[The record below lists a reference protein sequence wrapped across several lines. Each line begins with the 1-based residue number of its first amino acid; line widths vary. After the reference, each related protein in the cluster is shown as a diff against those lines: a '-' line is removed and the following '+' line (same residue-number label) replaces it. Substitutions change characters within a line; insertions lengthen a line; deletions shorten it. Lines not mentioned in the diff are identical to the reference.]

1 MEASIS
7 TRSGT
12 TPRRSGFI
20 AGIRTPLL
28 RHQPDARLL
37 ELTRRGN
44 EVAFETLFHRYRNR
58 LVAFAHQLLGASSTD
73 AEDVVQE
80 VMVAANHAMVADD
93 REIEVRPWLY
103 KITRN
108 RCLNHLRDQGA
119 ARRPPVN
126 GDGHDQELLDR
137 AASIGPSAAEQVDR
151 QAELRL
157 LVEDVCSL
165 PEAQR
170 TALVLREIDG
180 LSYQEVGDAMET
192 SVSSVKSLL
201 VRARLGLI
209 DIAEGRELSCED
221 VRISL
226 ALSEQKLGALTG
238 PERAH
243 LKACERCS
251 EVRKRL
257 RGTTRSL
264 AALAPVGLLGPVQ
277 DAFASAA
284 AGSAATAAGGAGGA
298 AIGGGGAAAGG
309 LLAGGGLIAKG
320 VVTASV
326 VGVVAAG
333 GAYVPGIGGKDDT
346 PAPEAAPAVSDPV
359 DPSGPVPQPAD
370 ANAQADKG
378 GQGAD
383 AAAEAA
389 TVEAQGA
396 QAAVTIDDSSSAADV
411 EAPSRERGS
420 SAADADS
427 RDRPGEV
434 IEVVEPT
441 PVPAPVP
448 PAAPAPT
455 SDDPVAGPDPNE
467 EAEGTD
473 PRPEPQSSPQSGTGT
488 NEVGSPSDSKPSQPD
503 A

>member
-1 MEASIS
+1 LEASIS

-12 TPRRSGFI
+12 TPRRLI

-44 EVAFETLFHRYRNR
+44 EAAFETLFHRYRTR
-58 LVAFAHQLLGASSTD
+58 LIAFAHQLLGASSTD

-80 VMVAANHAMVADD
+80 VMVAANHAMVADE
-93 REIEVRPWLY
+93 RAIEVRPWLY

-108 RCLNHLRDQGA
+108 RCLNHLRDQAA

-137 AASIGPSAAEQVDR
+137 APSMGPSAAEQADR
-151 QAELRL
+151 QADLRL
-157 LVEDVCSL
+157 LVEDVCAL

-180 LSYQEVGDAMET
+180 LSYQEVADAT
-192 SVSSVKSLL
+192 DTTVSSVKSLL

-226 ALSEQKLGALTG
+226 ALAEQKLGGLTG

-243 LKACERCS
+243 VRSCERCC
-251 EVRKRL
+251 EVKKRL

-277 DAFASAA
+277 DAL
-284 AGSAATAAGGAGGA
+284 GSAAVAGGAGAAAGGGAA

-309 LLAGGGLIAKG
+309 ILAGGGLAAKG
-320 VVTASV
+320 VITALV

-333 GAYVPGIGGKDDT
+333 SSYIPGIGGKDSGSAT
-346 PAPEAAPAVSDPV
+346 PAAPAAT
-359 DPSGPVPQPAD
+359 GQPAPSD
-370 ANAQADKG
+370 SAPGPLAGGSDTGKG
-378 GQGAD
+378 GEGGD
-383 AAAEAA
+383 AANDAA
-389 TVEAQGA
+389 TVGAQGA
-396 QAAVTIDDSSSAADV
+396 QAAVSITDSSPAASL

-420 SAADADS
+420 SPTAADS

-434 IEVVEPT
+434 VVAEPVPT
-441 PVPAPVP
+441 PEPVAAP
-448 PAAPAPT
+448 PAADEPEVDPGPTGQGETPAPDT
-455 SDDPVAGPDPNE
+455 
-467 EAEGTD
+467 
-473 PRPEPQSSPQSGTGT
+473 QSSPDGAGPAGSTGADSAQP
-488 NEVGSPSDSKPSQPD
+488 GS
-503 A
+503 